1 MIGGVIVEEII
12 MDKLITPPK
21 QATSL
26 TWGPPPDPCKQAVSG
41 RSRGEAQGACFPPP
55 PFSGKIKSVRGR
67 KINAFTRHSSY
78 LKVWMSS
85 PPPPHPSQSSE
96 WSKTNRHIKEWH
108 SCKGGLFPPHP
119 PLTLA
124 PLLGWPLW
132 LNSHNIPQIES
143 LLEGYCISL
152 PQDLG
157 HPPLWYLGT
166 NV

>member
-41 RSRGEAQGACFPPP
+41 RSRGEVQGACPPP
-55 PFSGKIKSVRGR
+55 LFSGKIKSVRGR

-85 PPPPHPSQSSE
+85 PPTPPKVASE
-96 WSKTNRHIKEWH
+96 ARQTDTSRSGTAA
-108 SCKGGLFPPHP
+108 KGGFFHP
-119 PLTLA
+119 TRP
-124 PLLGWPLW
+124 
-132 LNSHNIPQIES
+132 S
-143 LLEGYCISL
+143 LLH
-152 PQDLG
+152 PFLG
-157 HPPLWYLGT
+157 GPCG
-166 NV
+166 

>member
-41 RSRGEAQGACFPPP
+41 RSRGEAQGACPPP
-55 PFSGKIKSVRGR
+55 LFSGKIKSVRGR

-85 PPPPHPSQSSE
+85 LPPPTPPKVASEARQTDTSRSGTAAKGGFFHPTHPSLL
-96 WSKTNRHIKEWH
+96 HPFL
-108 SCKGGLFPPHP
+108 GGPC
-119 PLTLA
+119 
-124 PLLGWPLW
+124 G
-132 LNSHNIPQIES
+132 
-143 LLEGYCISL
+143 
-152 PQDLG
+152 
-157 HPPLWYLGT
+157 
-166 NV
+166 

>member
-41 RSRGEAQGACFPPP
+41 RSRGEVQGACPPP
-55 PFSGKIKSVRGR
+55 PVFRQNQICQGKKNKCFYTTLFLSQ
-67 KINAFTRHSSY
+67 SLDELS
-78 LKVWMSS
+78 
-85 PPPPHPSQSSE
+85 PPPHPSQSSE

-124 PLLGWPLW
+124 PLFGWPLW

>member
-55 PFSGKIKSVRGR
+55 PPFSGKIKSVRGR

-85 PPPPHPSQSSE
+85 PPPPTPPKVASEARQTDTSRSGTAAKGGFFHPTHPSLL
-96 WSKTNRHIKEWH
+96 HPFL
-108 SCKGGLFPPHP
+108 GGPC
-119 PLTLA
+119 
-124 PLLGWPLW
+124 G
-132 LNSHNIPQIES
+132 
-143 LLEGYCISL
+143 
-152 PQDLG
+152 
-157 HPPLWYLGT
+157 
-166 NV
+166 

>member
-1 MIGGVIVEEII
+1 MIGGVTIEEII
-12 MDKLITPPK
+12 MDRLITPPK

-41 RSRGEAQGACFPPP
+41 RSRGEAPVFRQNQICQGKQNKCFYTALFLSQSLDEP
-55 PFSGKIKSVRGR
+55 
-67 KINAFTRHSSY
+67 
-78 LKVWMSS
+78 S
-85 PPPPHPSQSSE
+85 PPRPSQSSE
-96 WSKTNRHIKEWH
+96 WSKTNRHIKERH

-124 PLLGWPLW
+124 PLFGWPLW